1 MRVALAG
8 LLLTILAAAAVTPAQ
23 AESEPAL
30 LASVENLRE
39 LVRHVRHDVHVH
51 TPSDSAATPA
61 MGSGTRDEQTGRI
74 VRETTQRRLT
84 QHLVNLNGHPHFD
97 PIWTHYILEA
107 RAATTPSR
115 RNYHVRSCPICN
127 VAFREL
133 AFGTPAALPA
143 LEIPFSTVQL
153 GDGYF
158 KVDPS
163 SGRIFRIVDPIKGT
177 PSFVSTGRLV
187 MAGGRWW
194 VDNGSQRS
202 GPIRTRG
209 GSRPPWQIH
218 SEARAAAAE
227 AGKSSPRVEA
237 PKASVPAVPALPA
250 VPATAS
256 GNRAGRPGASPAAR
270 GRSAP
275 TALEAL
281 TARTL
286 SPREGIEAAPSGRTE
301 EQAGQSAKPAKTANP
316 AKSAKPEQSEQSA
329 KSAQSEPSAPTA
341 DTEQSAGAV
350 AAMPDRQAILMRRPP
365 SADRAIPASDLRP
378 DTADTAGETSDADS
392 AGGDYKPFWK

>member
-8 LLLTILAAAAVTPAQ
+8 LLLTVLAAAAVTPAQ

-209 GSRPPWQIH
+209 GSRPPWEIH

-237 PKASVPAVPALPA
+237 PKASVPAA
-250 VPATAS
+250 PATAS

-301 EQAGQSAKPAKTANP
+301 EQAGQSAKPAKTVKP
-316 AKSAKPEQSEQSA
+316 AKSAKPAQSA
-329 KSAQSEPSAPTA
+329 KSEPSAPTA
-341 DTEQSAGAV
+341 DTKQSAGAV
-350 AAMPDRQAILMRRPP
+350 SAMPDRQAILMRRPQ
-365 SADRAIPASDLRP
+365 SSDRAIPASELRP
-378 DTADTAGETSDADS
+378 DTADAAGETSDADS

>member
-8 LLLTILAAAAVTPAQ
+8 LLLTVLAAAAVTPAR

-51 TPSDSAATPA
+51 TPTDSAATPA
-61 MGSGTRDEQTGRI
+61 TGSGTRDEQTGRI

-115 RNYHVRSCPICN
+115 RHYHVRSCPICN

-237 PKASVPAVPALPA
+237 PKAPV
-250 VPATAS
+250 
-256 GNRAGRPGASPAAR
+256 PGAS

-275 TALEAL
+275 TALQAL
-281 TARTL
+281 SARTL

-301 EQAGQSAKPAKTANP
+301 EQAGQSAKSANSAQPA
-316 AKSAKPEQSEQSA
+316 QSA
-329 KSAQSEPSAPTA
+329 STA
-341 DTEQSAGAV
+341 DTKQSAGAV
-350 AAMPDRQAILMRRPP
+350 SAMPDRQAILMRRPQ
-365 SADRAIPASDLRP
+365 SSDRAIPASELRP

>member
-8 LLLTILAAAAVTPAQ
+8 LLLTVLAAAAVTPAQ

-84 QHLVNLNGHPHFD
+84 QHLINLNGHPHFD

-107 RAATTPSR
+107 RAATTASR

-209 GSRPPWQIH
+209 GSRPPWEIH

-237 PKASVPAVPALPA
+237 PKASVPAAPALPA
-250 VPATAS
+250 LPAAPATAS

-301 EQAGQSAKPAKTANP
+301 EQAGQSAKPAKTVKP
-316 AKSAKPEQSEQSA
+316 AKSAKPAQSA
-329 KSAQSEPSAPTA
+329 KSEPSAPTA
-341 DTEQSAGAV
+341 DTKQSAGAV
-350 AAMPDRQAILMRRPP
+350 SAMPDRQAILMRRPQ
-365 SADRAIPASDLRP
+365 SSGRAIPASELRP
-378 DTADTAGETSDADS
+378 DTADAAGETSDADS